1 MIQRIQTIFLALA
14 AGADLSIFA
23 LPFASTTETV
33 ANSTLFTNDL
43 LYNFQDNIV
52 LLIAYALA
60 GVLSLGAVFLFNNRK
75 NQMLVTRLA
84 AITTIIAIILTVVFF
99 WRDYQTMAS
108 DVAINDGIG
117 AYTPLVGL
125 VLLFLANFYINKD
138 EKLVR
143 SSYDRL
149 R

>member
-14 AGADLSIFA
+14 AAANLSVFG
-23 LPFASTTETV
+23 LPFAEV
-33 ANSTLFTNDL
+33 NEKIANSTLFTNDL

-52 LLIAYALA
+52 LLIAYALS
-60 GVLSLGAVFLFNNRK
+60 GVLALVAIFLFKNRK
-75 NQMLVTRLA
+75 QQMLVTRLA
-84 AITTIIAIILTVVFF
+84 AVATIISIVLTVVFF
-99 WRDYQTMAS
+99 WKDYQTMATNTAV
-108 DVAINDGIG
+108 DDGIG
-117 AYTPLVGL
+117 AYTPIVG
-125 VLLFLANFYINKD
+125 VILLFLANFYIGKD